1 MEKHELV
8 LFLNAAKNKGLYLD
22 NIIFPVLAYS
32 GMRVGEF
39 SALKWKDINFQ
50 ESTINI
56 TKTLFNPKNSTKKFQ
71 LLSPK
76 TKGSIRK
83 VKMDECIMNLLK
95 KHKQEQNKF
104 KM

>member
-22 NIIFPVLAYS
+22 NIFFPVLAYS

-39 SALKWKDINFQ
+39 LALKWKDINFQ

-56 TKTLFNPKNSTKKFQ
+56 TKTLFNPKNSSKK
-71 LLSPK
+71 
-76 TKGSIRK
+76 
-83 VKMDECIMNLLK
+83 LK
-95 KHKQEQNKF
+95 KAQKSFNSSPLKQKVLSEKL
-104 KM
+104 KWMSVS